1 MSESNASPIGHELVE
16 QVVNKRVRDARKAE
30 VLLIYEDL
38 LQAVW
43 DRILPTLGR
52 VTTIAIMER
61 AVVLTKEDYPIIE
74 KLEVGANG
82 VLLERL
88 KESIEES
95 EPDMIRE
102 ALKELVAEFIDIL
115 ALLTGDILVK
125 QVIEEIEERRPS

>member
-1 MSESNASPIGHELVE
+1 MSERNGSPIGHEVVE
-16 QVVNKRVRDARKAE
+16 QIINKRIKDARKAE

-61 AVVLTKEDYPIIE
+61 AIVLTKEHYPIIG
-74 KLEVGANG
+74 KLEVGAKG

-95 EPDMIRE
+95 EPDIVRD

-115 ALLTGDILVK
+115 AMLTGDILVK
-125 QVIEEIEERRPS
+125 QVIKEIEERRPS

>member
-1 MSESNASPIGHELVE
+1 MSESNGSPTGHEVVE
-16 QVVNKRVRDARKAE
+16 QVVNKRIKDARKAE

-61 AVVLTKEDYPIIE
+61 AIVLAKEGYPILG

-88 KESIEES
+88 KESIDES
-95 EPDMIRE
+95 EPDFVRD
-102 ALKELVAEFIDIL
+102 ALKELVAAFIDIL
-115 ALLTGDILVK
+115 AMLTGDILVK
-125 QVIEEIEERRPS
+125 QVIKEIEERRPS